1 VNSNKKL
8 RQARHHR
15 ALQRRARRKAERRKR
30 RKQGGRQ
37 VTTFDPSSFAK
48 AILPKHRLILTSPA
62 ELGFFDFPEQTIR
75 FLMAIRSAAKKGK
88 HSEIVI
94 DHSDLVDL
102 SAAAALT
109 LIAELFMA
117 QYSQPKCTLICKFP
131 RDSAVR
137 NLLGLIGYY
146 KYFPAVQWTAPTGS
160 TRFYLAHRYGE
171 GVDQKAA
178 SELISHLRTVGRLP
192 SSRLYEALIEG
203 MQNATEWGYGNRVA
217 GYRRWWL
224 LGYRDSQTGEISYCF
239 YDQGA
244 GIPVTIRKRLK
255 DRVKFLSPT
264 GSQLIRKAVV
274 AGHYSRTRRPT
285 RGRGLPTLKRFVDEA
300 ASGRLLIQS
309 RESRCVF
316 TTGKKPKLDDFEREC
331 LQGTLITWNFT
342 AR

>member
-1 VNSNKKL
+1 
-8 RQARHHR
+8 
-15 ALQRRARRKAERRKR
+15 
-30 RKQGGRQ
+30 
-37 VTTFDPSSFAK
+37 
-48 AILPKHRLILTSPA
+48 
-62 ELGFFDFPEQTIR
+62 
-75 FLMAIRSAAKKGK
+75 MAIRTAAKRGK
-88 HSEIVI
+88 HREIVI
-94 DHSDLVDL
+94 DHSALIDL

-117 QYSQPKCTLICKFP
+117 QYSQPNCTLICKFAK
-131 RDSAVR
+131 DTAVR
-137 NLLGLIGYY
+137 DLLGLIGYY
-146 KYFPAVQWTAPTGS
+146 KYFPAVRWTPPTGS

-178 SELISHLRTVGRLP
+178 AELISHLRTVGRLP

-203 MQNATEWGYGNRVA
+203 MQNATEWGYGNRLA

-255 DRVKFLSPT
+255 DRVMLLSPT

-316 TTGKKPKLDDFEREC
+316 TTGKTPHLSDFRQC

>member
-1 VNSNKKL
+1 
-8 RQARHHR
+8 
-15 ALQRRARRKAERRKR
+15 LQRRVRRQAEKRKR

-37 VTTFDPSSFAK
+37 VSRFDPSLLAK
-48 AILPKHRLILTSPA
+48 ATLPKHRLTLVSPP
-62 ELGFFDFPEQTIR
+62 ELGFFDYPEQTIQ
-75 FLMAIRSAAKKGK
+75 FLMAIRIAAKRGK
-88 HSEIVI
+88 HREIVI
-94 DHSDLVDL
+94 DHSALTDL

-117 QYSQPKCTLICKFP
+117 QYSQPHCTLICKFP

-137 NLLGLIGYY
+137 DLLGLIGYY
-146 KYFPAVQWTAPTGS
+146 QYFPAVRWTPPTGS

-203 MQNATEWGYGNRVA
+203 MQNATEWGYGNRIA

-255 DRVKFLSPT
+255 DRVMLLSPT

-316 TTGKKPKLDDFEREC
+316 ATGKTPHLSDFEQC